1 MNRTL
6 ETAIIV
12 TRGDRRQAVAAVG
25 DIGTDQRVPV
35 DVDIEASPPPQP
47 DGQFYAMGRDSAHV
61 WPRTPSPVNHHLGI
75 LDIQSHQAPWFLFPK
90 VPGAM
95 VINQGFGAQL
105 PVSPRPNID
114 APGAGT
120 YGQLAALRT
129 DQTLGSFR
137 YLKIMG

>member
-1 MNRTL
+1 MSVL
-6 ETAIIV
+6 ETAVIV
-12 TRGDRRQAVAAVG
+12 VRGDRRQAVAAVG
-25 DIGTDQRVPV
+25 DIGTDRTAPV
-35 DVDIEASPPPQP
+35 VVNIEDSPPPQP
-47 DGQFYAMGRDSAHV
+47 DSRFYAAGRDPSHQ

-114 APGAGT
+114 SPGAGS
-120 YGQLAALRT
+120 YGALAALRA